1 MTATSRSRLADA
13 ARAALAKH
21 KGIAAWQLTRA
32 SQAGLQT
39 YLVKTQ
45 LESQRQVRG
54 ETVAA
59 TVFVKNGELL
69 GSANVTFR
77 EDGLPHIDRRVD
89 DAVFMAGLGGVTP
102 WSLPGVATFPQLE
115 MFDPALA
122 GTAVVD
128 TSRMIADTWRDAVKQ
143 HGSEVRPSS
152 MEVFCGENEQTLE
165 NSSGLLAHSK
175 STRVSLLTML
185 LADGTRPSERY
196 SWDERRRVADLDVA
210 GLVGRAADEAH
221 ALTRAQPP
229 PSGQLAVVIDAAE
242 LVAFLS
248 PIQSNAA
255 AESLYQKSSRFE
267 QGKPIPIDTT
277 GGEPFNAVSNALMPF
292 GLASYAFDGNGIP
305 GQRIEVIKDGVFNR
319 ALTTK
324 QYADYLKLEPT
335 GGFANWELPA
345 GKTPL
350 AELLSHDGPVLYV
363 QSFSWLTP
371 DNARGNFGSEIRV
384 GTLYD
389 KGAAT
394 PIKGGT
400 VSGNVFSA
408 LGTAHYSKE
417 LVFRGDYLGPEA
429 VRFEGLTVSGS

>member
-1 MTATSRSRLADA
+1 MTISSRSRLADA
-13 ARAALAKH
+13 ARVALAKH
-21 KGIAAWQLTRA
+21 KGIAAWQLART

-45 LESQRQVRG
+45 LESQRQVSG
-54 ETVAA
+54 ETVVA
-59 TVFVKNGELL
+59 TVFVQHRDKL
-69 GSANVTFR
+69 GSSSLTFR
-77 EDGLPHIDRRVD
+77 EDDVLQLDRRVD
-89 DAVFMAGLGGVTP
+89 DAVFMAGLGGVNP
-102 WSLPGVATFPQLE
+102 WSLPGAATFPLLDTY
-115 MFDPALA
+115 DPAL
-122 GTAVVD
+122 GSNAVAE
-128 TSRMIADTWRDAVKQ
+128 TSAQLADAWRNAVKQ
-143 HGSEVRPSS
+143 HGDEVRPSS
-152 MEVFCGENEQTLE
+152 MELFCGEAEQTLE
-165 NSSGLLAHSK
+165 NSAGLLAHSR
-175 STRVSLLTML
+175 STRVSLLTLL
-185 LADGTRPSERY
+185 LADGTKASERY
-196 SWDERRRVADLDVA
+196 SWDERRRIADLDVA

-221 ALTRAQPP
+221 ALTRAQAP
-229 PSGQLAVVIDAAE
+229 PSGKFAVVIDASE
-242 LVAFLS
+242 LTGLLS
-248 PIQSNAA
+248 PVQNNAL

-267 QGKPIPIDTT
+267 QGKPLPIDTT
-277 GGEPFNAVSNALMPF
+277 GGEPFNVVSNALMPF
-292 GLASYAFDGNGIP
+292 GLASYAFDGNGVP

-319 ALTTK
+319 PVTTK
-324 QYADYLKLEPT
+324 QYADYLKVEPT

-371 DNARGNFGSEIRV
+371 DNARGAFASEIRV

-389 KGAAT
+389 KGVVT

-417 LVFRGDYLGPEA
+417 VVFRGDYLGPAA